1 MSDDSPVRVQRA
13 SALERQF
20 WVGEQIAPST
30 RANRALALIRADG
43 PVEHGALGAAL
54 SAVAARHEALRT
66 AFVVERGELVR
77 KVLPPRDVPPPLY
90 LPAETG
96 SHDAVAALLADDSLD
111 LGAGRLF
118 RAAVAPDDMGATVY
132 LAVHHIAFD
141 GMSQE
146 IFAADL
152 ARAYA
157 LAVTGEKPV
166 LPVRERAEPAALAP
180 AQRAELATYWRTMLD
195 GAADLP
201 LPGSAV
207 GPGPSQRQLAQ
218 ADLAEDSLE
227 LPTTTWQAVRTRA
240 RHSGCSPYAVLLAA
254 LGRALAELTGGA
266 GFCVGTP
273 VAARTPD
280 QSDEIGY
287 LTNTLPVRMP
297 ELSGPGVVER
307 VWGALRESV
316 IGSPLPC
323 DEIIRAARTTPGRRM
338 PVYQALFAF
347 ENWER
352 AEHAAGPVRIRALPV
367 PPVGGHAEIQLQ
379 VTELP
384 AGTLHCVAQAP
395 LSSPWQGRSAALLG
409 AFADQLGLLC
419 TDVAA
424 RSFGQENAV

>member
-1 MSDDSPVRVQRA
+1 VSDDAPVRVQRA

-30 RANRALALIRADG
+30 RANRALARLRVDG

-54 SAVAARHEALRT
+54 NAVAARHEALRT

-77 KVLPPRDVPPPLY
+77 HVLPPRDLPPPLY
-90 LPAETG
+90 LPAGTG
-96 SHDAVAALLADDSLD
+96 SREAAAALLTDDAMD
-111 LGAGRLF
+111 LAGGRLL
-118 RAAVAPDDMGATVY
+118 RAAVAPDDTGATVY
-132 LAVHHIAFD
+132 LAVHHIVFD
-141 GMSQE
+141 GLSQE
-146 IFAADL
+146 VFAADL

-157 LAVTGEKPV
+157 LAVTGETPV
-166 LPVRERAEPAALAP
+166 LPVRERAEPTVLIP
-180 AQRAELATYWRTMLD
+180 AQRTELATHWRTVLD

-201 LPGSAV
+201 LPGSAA

-218 ADLAEDSLE
+218 AELVEEDNE
-227 LPTTTWQAVRTRA
+227 LPAATWQAARTRA
-240 RHSGCSPYAVLLAA
+240 RRSGCSPYAVLLAA

-273 VAARTPD
+273 VAARTAG

-297 ELSGPGVVER
+297 ELSGPGAVER

-316 IGSPLPC
+316 IGSALPC
-323 DEIIRAARTTPGRRM
+323 DEIVRAARTAPGRRM

-384 AGTLHCVAQAP
+384 DGTLHCVAQAP
-395 LSSPWQGRSAALLG
+395 LSSPWQGRTATLLR
-409 AFADQLGLLC
+409 AFDDQLGLLC
-419 TDVAA
+419 AEAA
-424 RSFGQENAV
+424 TRSAGQENTV

>member
-1 MSDDSPVRVQRA
+1 MSDDAPVRVQRA

-30 RANRALALIRADG
+30 RANRALARIRADG

-77 KVLPPRDVPPPLY
+77 RVLPPRDVPPPLY
-90 LPAETG
+90 LPAGTG
-96 SHDAVAALLADDSLD
+96 SHDATAALLADDSLD
-111 LGAGRLF
+111 LAAGRLF
-118 RAAVAPDDMGATVY
+118 RAAVAPDDLGATLY
-132 LAVHHIAFD
+132 LLVHHIAFD

-146 IFAADL
+146 IFAGDL

-157 LAVTGEKPV
+157 LAVKGEDPV

-180 AQRAELATYWRTMLD
+180 ARRAELAAHWRTMLD

-207 GPGPSQRQLAQ
+207 GPSQRQLAQ
-218 ADLAEDSLE
+218 AELAEDSLE
-227 LPTTTWQAVRTRA
+227 LPAGTWRAVRARA
-240 RHSGCSPYAVLLAA
+240 RRGGCSPYAVLLAA

-287 LTNTLPVRMP
+287 LTNTLPVRMS

-307 VWGALRESV
+307 VWGSLRESV
-316 IGSPLPC
+316 IGSALPC

-352 AEHAAGPVRIRALPV
+352 AEHPAGPVRIRALPV

-384 AGTLHCVAQAP
+384 AGPLHCVAQAP
-395 LSSPWQGRSAALLG
+395 LSSPWQGRSTALLH
-409 AFADQLGLLC
+409 AFDDQLGLLC
-419 TDVAA
+419 ADAA
-424 RSFGQENAV
+424 TRSLGQENTV

>member
-1 MSDDSPVRVQRA
+1 MSDDAPVRVQRA

-20 WVGEQIAPST
+20 WVGEQIAPAT
-30 RANRALALIRADG
+30 RANRALARIRVDG
-43 PVEHGALGAAL
+43 PVAYGALGAAL

-77 KVLPPRDVPPPLY
+77 KVLPPRDIPPLLH
-90 LPAETG
+90 LPARTG
-96 SHDAVAALLADDSLD
+96 SHAATAALLADDFLD

-118 RAAVAPDDMGATVY
+118 RAAVAPDDTGATLY

-152 ARAYA
+152 ARAYDLA
-157 LAVTGEKPV
+157 LTGEDPV
-166 LPVRERAEPAALAP
+166 LPVRERAEPATLAP
-180 AQRAELATYWRTMLD
+180 AQRAELATHWRTMLD
-195 GAADLP
+195 EAADLP
-201 LPGSAV
+201 LPGSAD
-207 GPGPSQRQLAQ
+207 GPGPSQRELAQ
-218 ADLAEDSLE
+218 AELTEDSRE
-227 LPTTTWQAVRTRA
+227 LPAGTWQAVRTRA
-240 RHSGCSPYAVLLAA
+240 RLSGCSPYAVLLAA
-254 LGRALAELTGGA
+254 FGRALADLTGGA

-273 VAARTPD
+273 VAARTPG

-297 ELSGPGVVER
+297 ELSGPQVVER

-316 IGSPLPC
+316 IGSALPC

-352 AEHAAGPVRIRALPV
+352 AEHTAGPVQIRALPV

-395 LSSPWQGRSAALLG
+395 LSSPWQGRSAALLH
-409 AFADQLGLLC
+409 AFDDQLGLLC
-419 TDVAA
+419 ADAA
-424 RSFGQENAV
+424 TRSPGRENTV